1 MMTILASWSCTG
13 PVKEM
18 SMVLSAW
25 SDLQSQLLP
34 LLLNSE
40 KLTNQ
45 RKGANHLEL
54 LHQRVHLDLD
64 LQQYLTSPSFV

>member
-1 MMTILASWSCTG
+1 MMTILASWSCLR
-13 PVKEM
+13 PVKEV
-18 SMVLSAW
+18 STVLSAW

-45 RKGANHLEL
+45 RKGTNHSEL
-54 LHQRVHLDLD
+54 LHQRVHVDLD
-64 LQQYLTSPSFV
+64 LQQYSTSPFFV